1 MEGSFVSTER
11 QEDDV
16 GAAGNAEQKWEARN
30 ETVVDT
36 AQVSVY
42 KGWKDENN
50 NAGKAKD
57 EGPSTE
63 ESVSEYTFL
72 SQHDHRR

>member
-1 MEGSFVSTER
+1 MKKEGEVEEAKLKGGKVEGSFVSTER

-30 ETVVDT
+30 E
-36 AQVSVY
+36 
-42 KGWKDENN
+42 NN

-57 EGPSTE
+57 EGPSME